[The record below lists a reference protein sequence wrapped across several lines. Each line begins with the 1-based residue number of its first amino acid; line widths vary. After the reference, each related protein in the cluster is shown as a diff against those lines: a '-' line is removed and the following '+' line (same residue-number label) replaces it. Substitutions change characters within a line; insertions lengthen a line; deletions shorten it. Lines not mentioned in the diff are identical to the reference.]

1 MPATLLHDDAQLLE
15 RGPAWNDDSTL
26 SSLGRLV
33 HPKPVGRT
41 LPSQPVPQQRIGS
54 PKFLPHAYL
63 DRGGLLKTSS
73 AVTHLL
79 RCIFLPLNS
88 FIVVMGGI
96 LGLVGG
102 LSIGYLNPPLGIL
115 FSLLMILGATAQRSA
130 FDYKRVYGVWRG
142 LCPRCKDPLNIN
154 TSADIAKTARCSCC
168 GNLVMAKDGTF
179 RTVPWYTQLL

>member
-15 RGPAWNDDSTL
+15 RESVWKDDSLL
-26 SSLGRLV
+26 SSLGNLV

-41 LPSQPVPQQRIGS
+41 LPSQPVPQQRVAS

-63 DRGGLLKTSS
+63 DRGGQLKFSS

-88 FIVVMGGI
+88 FIVVMGGA

-102 LSIGYLNPPLGIL
+102 L
-115 FSLLMILGATAQRSA
+115 
-130 FDYKRVYGVWRG
+130 
-142 LCPRCKDPLNIN
+142 
-154 TSADIAKTARCSCC
+154 
-168 GNLVMAKDGTF
+168 
-179 RTVPWYTQLL
+179 